1 MRAVLVAPTRNL
13 TQPTELAADWAGID
27 YTSLSFLRPGGIHI
41 RAFSFGKPGSLRE
54 RPKGEN
60 MLTQTQL
67 VPAEAIE
74 LARIPRKQVVEMLKN
89 FRKEW
94 QKTADE
100 QSLLDVYA
108 PVALFIVDMIHG
120 LDLSRS
126 DAMDILGFDLWAECS
141 NEVGEIGRA

>member
-1 MRAVLVAPTRNL
+1 
-13 TQPTELAADWAGID
+13 
-27 YTSLSFLRPGGIHI
+27 
-41 RAFSFGKPGSLRE
+41 
-54 RPKGEN
+54 

-67 VPAEAIE
+67 VPAETIE
-74 LARIPRKQVVEMLKN
+74 LARIPRQQVLEMLKN

-120 LDLSRS
+120 LDMSRS

-141 NEVGEIGRA
+141 NEVGEIGRV